1 MEGNGY
7 ISLHRQILENPVS
20 NKPNYLAV
28 WIYLLL
34 KANYK
39 PKKIIWNN
47 EKIDLKAGQFIGS
60 ILQIAGHFSLSTGTI
75 TYILDFFEKEGMLKR
90 QSTKKFTLFEI
101 LNYEKYQKVEN
112 KRAEETLDNKGF
124 EAGQES
130 IVENKLKTNRKQI
143 ETTNKDNKD
152 NKETIVQNEFERFW
166 NLYDKKVSK
175 EKSIKLWK
183 KLKAEDKQEIFRT
196 LPEYVKATPDK
207 QYRKNPD
214 TYLRNKSWKD
224 EIPSYSQ
231 QQNKSNN
238 HFVTTNLN

>member
-1 MEGNGY
+1 MEVNGY
-7 ISLHRQILENPVS
+7 ISLHRQILENPLS

-39 PKKIIWNN
+39 QKRIIWNN
-47 EKIDLKAGQFIGS
+47 ETIELKPGQFIGS
-60 ILQIAGHFSLSTGTI
+60 ILQISTHFSLSTGTI
-75 TYILDFFEKEGMLKR
+75 TYILDFFEKEGMLRRTSNKR
-90 QSTKKFTLFEI
+90 FTLFEI
-101 LNYEKYQKVEN
+101 LNYHKYQKVEI
-112 KRAEETLDNKGF
+112 KQSEEIPDNKGF

-143 ETTNKDNKD
+143 ETTNKDNK
-152 NKETIVQNEFERFW
+152 NNNIYIVQNEFERFW

-175 EKSIKLWK
+175 DKSFKLWI
-183 KLKAEDKQEIFRT
+183 KLKAEDKMKIFET
-196 LPEYVKATPDK
+196 LPLYVKATPDK

-224 EIPSYSQ
+224 EILTYSQ
-231 QQNKSNN
+231 QYQKNEN

>member
-7 ISLHRQILENPVS
+7 ISLHRQILENPLS
-20 NKPNYLAV
+20 CKPNYLAV

-47 EKIDLKAGQFIGS
+47 ETIDLKPGQFIGS
-60 ILQIAGHFSLSTGTI
+60 ILQISEHFSISTATVS
-75 TYILDFFEKEGMLKR
+75 YILNYFESEGMLKR
-90 QSTKKFTLFEI
+90 KSTKKFTLFEI
-101 LNYEKYQKVEN
+101 INYDKYQKVEN
-112 KRAEETLDNKGF
+112 RKSSESIENKGLGS
-124 EAGQES
+124 GQGAE
-130 IVENKLKTNRKQI
+130 VENKLKTNRKQI

-152 NKETIVQNEFERFW
+152 NNISIVQNEFERFW

-175 EKSIKLWK
+175 EKSFKLWK
-183 KLKAEDKQEIFRT
+183 KLKTEDKREIFKS

-214 TYLRNKSWKD
+214 TYLRNKAWKD
-224 EIPSYSQ
+224 EIPSYTQ
-231 QQNKSNN
+231 HYQKNENYFN
-238 HFVTTNLN
+238 TTHLN

>member
-7 ISLHRQILENPVS
+7 ISLHRQILENPLS

-39 PKKIIWNN
+39 QKKIIWNN
-47 EKIDLKAGQFIGS
+47 ETIELKPGQFIGS
-60 ILQIAGHFSLSTGTI
+60 ILQISSHFSLSTGTI
-75 TYILDFFEKEGMLKR
+75 TYILDYFEKEGMLKR
-90 QSTKKFTLFEI
+90 TSNKRFTLFEI
-101 LNYEKYQKVEN
+101 LNYHKYQKVEN
-112 KRAEETLDNKGF
+112 KQHLETLDNK
-124 EAGQES
+124 ELESGQGAK
-130 IVENKLKTNRKQI
+130 VENKLKTNRKQI
-143 ETTNKDNKD
+143 ETTNKDNND
-152 NKETIVQNEFERFW
+152 NKETIVQNEFEHFW

-175 EKSIKLWK
+175 EKSFKLWK
-183 KLKAEDKQEIFRT
+183 KLNAEDKREIFKI
-196 LPEYVKATPDK
+196 LPNYVKATPEK

-224 EIPSYSQ
+224 EIPSYPQ
-231 QQNKSNN
+231 HYQKDEN

>member
-7 ISLHRQILENPVS
+7 IALHRQLLENPLS

-39 PKKIIWNN
+39 AKKIIWNN
-47 EKIDLKAGQFIGS
+47 KSIELKPGQFIGS
-60 ILQIAGHFSLSTGTI
+60 ILQISKHFSISTGTVS
-75 TYILDFFEKEGMLKR
+75 YILNYFESEGMLKR
-90 QSTKKFTLFEI
+90 KSTKKFTLFEI
-101 LNYEKYQKVEN
+101 RNYDKYQKVEN
-112 KRAEETLDNKGF
+112 RKTFEAIDNKGL
-124 EAGQES
+124 EAGKGIE
-130 IVENKLKTNRKQI
+130 VENKLKTNEKQI

-152 NKETIVQNEFERFW
+152 NNISIVQNEFERFW

-175 EKSIKLWK
+175 KDSFKLWK
-183 KLKAEDKQEIFRT
+183 KLKAEDKQKIFRT

-214 TYLRNKSWKD
+214 TYLRKKSWED
-224 EIPSYSQ
+224 EIPSSSQ
-231 QQNKSNN
+231 QQNKNNN
-238 HFVTTNLN
+238 HFVTVSLN